1 MENKIPD
8 PGDMD
13 PQDPLLQQKASN
25 NQVPPLPNTGVVM
38 PGNNTQPI
46 AQPTM
51 SSGRPMPGMNPFS
64 NGTGSGRPN
73 IAETDA
79 NNLNQFKQGVGINQ
93 NYGYGASGKKSQ
105 AKKDAKK
112 ETAPADASTFFTSGA
127 SQPTVLAGMGIKQ
140 SIKDK
145 RNPSDASK
153 FTPK

>member
-8 PGDMD
+8 PGNMD

-51 SSGRPMPGMNPFS
+51 SSGRPTPGMNPFS

-93 NYGYGASGKKSQ
+93 NYGYGASGKNNHG
-105 AKKDAKK
+105 
-112 ETAPADASTFFTSGA
+112 GA
-127 SQPTVLAGMGIKQ
+127 SALAFINPIKQ
-140 SIKDK
+140 AIKDK
-145 RNPSDASK
+145 RSPSDSSK

>member
-1 MENKIPD
+1 
-8 PGDMD
+8 
-13 PQDPLLQQKASN
+13 
-25 NQVPPLPNTGVVM
+25 
-38 PGNNTQPI
+38 
-46 AQPTM
+46 M

-112 ETAPADASTFFTSGA
+112 ETAPADSSAFFTSGA

>member
-93 NYGYGASGKKSQ
+93 NYGYGASGKKSH
-105 AKKDAKK
+105 
-112 ETAPADASTFFTSGA
+112 GA
-127 SQPTVLAGMGIKQ
+127 SQPTVLAGIRIGRH
-140 SIKDK
+140 IKDK
-145 RNPSDASK
+145 KNPSDASK